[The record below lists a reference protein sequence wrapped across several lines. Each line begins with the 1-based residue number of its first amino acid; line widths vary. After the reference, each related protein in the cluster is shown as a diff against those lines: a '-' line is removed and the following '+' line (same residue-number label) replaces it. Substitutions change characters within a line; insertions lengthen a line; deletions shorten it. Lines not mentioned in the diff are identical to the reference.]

1 MRPIAPLKRRFAAL
15 LYESLLIGSV
25 TILAGIAAG
34 IINTV
39 ITRSAPTLAPAI
51 PLLTSLVFVLAW
63 WQYFRLNWQREGQ
76 TLPMRVW
83 QIGLT
88 DLAGSRPGKKQ
99 LLLRFAWACVLLV
112 FLPLLA
118 YAALQQLGWHGK
130 NAAIAALFWWI
141 LPWGFA
147 LFNPR
152 KQFLYDWLAG
162 VNRRHL
168 LHQMI
173 LAFASIC
180 ILPVKTFYTK
190 SACKRYPLQAV
201 VYL

>member
-25 TILAGIAAG
+25 TILAGIVAG
-34 IINTV
+34 IVNTA
-39 ITRSAPTLAPAI
+39 ISRNAPALAAAI
-51 PLLTSLVFVLAW
+51 PLLTSLVFLAAW

-118 YAALQQLGWHGK
+118 YAALQQLGWHGR
-130 NAAIAALFWWI
+130 NAAVAALFWLI

-147 LFNPR
+147 LFHPR

-162 VNRRHL
+162 TELVDLR
-168 LHQMI
+168 
-173 LAFASIC
+173 
-180 ILPVKTFYTK
+180 
-190 SACKRYPLQAV
+190 QAGE
-201 VYL
+201 

>member
-1 MRPIAPLKRRFAAL
+1 MRPIAPLKRRCAAL

-34 IINTV
+34 IINTT
-39 ITRSAPTLAPAI
+39 ISRNAPALAPAI
-51 PLLTSLVFVLAW
+51 PLLTSLVFLLAW

-83 QIGLT
+83 QIGLIN
-88 DLAGSRPGKKQ
+88 LAGSRPNKKQ
-99 LLLRFAWACVLLV
+99 LFIRFAWACVLLV
-112 FLPLLA
+112 FIPLLA

-130 NAAIAALFWWI
+130 NAATAALFWWI

-162 VNRRHL
+162 TELIDLRELNR
-168 LHQMI
+168 QE
-173 LAFASIC
+173 
-180 ILPVKTFYTK
+180 T
-190 SACKRYPLQAV
+190 
-201 VYL
+201 

>member
-25 TILAGIAAG
+25 TILAGIVAG
-34 IINTV
+34 IVNTA
-39 ITRSAPTLAPAI
+39 ISRNAPALAAAI
-51 PLLTSLVFVLAW
+51 PLLTSLVFLAAW

-118 YAALQQLGWHGK
+118 YAALQQLGWHGR
-130 NAAIAALFWWI
+130 NAAVAALFWWI

-162 VNRRHL
+162 TELIDLR
-168 LHQMI
+168 QED
-173 LAFASIC
+173 SQSK
-180 ILPVKTFYTK
+180 P
-190 SACKRYPLQAV
+190 
-201 VYL
+201 

>member
-1 MRPIAPLKRRFAAL
+1 MHPIVSLKRRFAAL

-25 TILAGIAAG
+25 TILAGIVAG

-39 ITRSAPTLAPAI
+39 ISRSAPALAPI
-51 PLLTSLVFVLAW
+51 VPLLTSIVFLLAW
-63 WQYFRLNWQREGQ
+63 WQYFHLNWQREGQ

-83 QIGLT
+83 QIGLIN
-88 DLAGSRPGKKQ
+88 LAGNRPSKKQ

-112 FLPLLA
+112 FIPLLA
-118 YAALQQLGWHGK
+118 YAALQHLGWHGK
-130 NAAIAALFWWI
+130 NATIAALFWWI

-162 VNRRHL
+162 TELVDLRANNNEPAR
-168 LHQMI
+168 
-173 LAFASIC
+173 
-180 ILPVKTFYTK
+180 
-190 SACKRYPLQAV
+190 
-201 VYL
+201 

>member
-34 IINTV
+34 IINTA

-112 FLPLLA
+112 FTPCWRMPPCNTSAGTAKTPPSPRCFGGYCRGALPCLTRA
-118 YAALQQLGWHGK
+118 NSFCMTGW
-130 NAAIAALFWWI
+130 
-141 LPWGFA
+141 
-147 LFNPR
+147 R
-152 KQFLYDWLAG
+152 
-162 VNRRHL
+162 VR
-168 LHQMI
+168 
-173 LAFASIC
+173 S
-180 ILPVKTFYTK
+180 
-190 SACKRYPLQAV
+190 
-201 VYL
+201 

>member
-34 IINTV
+34 IINTA

-130 NAAIAALFWWI
+130 NATIAALFWWI

-162 VNRRHL
+162 TELIDLRANNNEPAR
-168 LHQMI
+168 
-173 LAFASIC
+173 
-180 ILPVKTFYTK
+180 
-190 SACKRYPLQAV
+190 
-201 VYL
+201 

>member
-83 QIGLT
+83 QIGLIN
-88 DLAGSRPGKKQ
+88 LAGSRPSKRQ
-99 LLLRFAWACVLLV
+99 LFLRFAWACVLLV
-112 FLPLLA
+112 FIPLLS
-118 YAALQQLGWHGK
+118 YAALQHIGWHGR
-130 NAAIAALFWWI
+130 NAAVAALFWWI

-147 LFNPR
+147 LFHPR

-162 VNRRHL
+162 TELVDLRANNNEPAR
-168 LHQMI
+168 
-173 LAFASIC
+173 
-180 ILPVKTFYTK
+180 
-190 SACKRYPLQAV
+190 
-201 VYL
+201 

>member
-118 YAALQQLGWHGK
+118 YAALQQLGWHGR
-130 NAAIAALFWWI
+130 NAAVAALFWWI

-147 LFNPR
+147 LFHPR

-162 VNRRHL
+162 TELIDLR
-168 LHQMI
+168 
-173 LAFASIC
+173 
-180 ILPVKTFYTK
+180 
-190 SACKRYPLQAV
+190 QAGE
-201 VYL
+201 